1 MSYTLP
7 PDVLTGAVERLAL
20 AWGMLDGMAGD
31 SVTVEVEG
39 RRLRVSNLDKVLYP
53 DAGFSKGEVI
63 DYYTRIA
70 PVLLPHLADRPLSLH
85 RFPDGVTG
93 QSFWD
98 KDASRH
104 APDWLR
110 VVRLP
115 SPGSSSGNED
125 VGYAVVD
132 GLPALVWAANLA
144 GLELHVPQW
153 TVGPRGGRRAPDLV
167 VFDLDP
173 GAPATV
179 VECARVAET
188 VREVLAADGLDCV
201 VKTSGSKGLQLYA
214 PVQVTDAA
222 RTSEY
227 ARQVAEQLAAQRPDE
242 VVAVMAKARR
252 GGKVFVDWSQ
262 NNPAKTTVA
271 PYSLRGRPQP
281 TVSTPISWDEVARC
295 RAPEDLAFDVDDV
308 LDRVSR
314 AGDLFSDLLVTGN
327 RLPARPGAGGR
338 RKR

>member
-1 MSYTLP
+1 
-7 PDVLTGAVERLAL
+7 
-20 AWGMLDGMAGD
+20 MASD
-31 SVTVEVEG
+31 SVTVDVEG
-39 RRLRVSNLDKVLYP
+39 RRLRLSNMDKVLYP
-53 DAGFSKGEVI
+53 DTGFSKGEVI
-63 DYYTRIA
+63 DYYTRVA

-85 RFPDGVTG
+85 RWPDGVGG

-115 SPGSSSGNED
+115 SPGSGSGNEE

-153 TVGPRGGRRAPDLV
+153 TVGPRGARREPDLV

-179 VECARVAET
+179 VECARVAEA
-188 VREVLAADGLDCV
+188 VREVLAADGLDGV
-201 VKTSGSKGLQLYA
+201 VKTSGSKGLQVYA
-214 PVQVTDAA
+214 PVRVTDAA

-242 VVAVMAKARR
+242 IVAVMAKARR

-271 PYSLRGRPQP
+271 PYSLRGRSQP
-281 TVSTPISWDEVARC
+281 TVSTPISWDEVAGC
-295 RAPEDLAFDVDDV
+295 RAPEDLVFDVDDV
-308 LDRVSR
+308 IERV
-314 AGDLFSDLLVTGN
+314 AHDGDLFGALRGERYRLPTRPRAGGN
-327 RLPARPGAGGR
+327 R
-338 RKR
+338 KR